1 MKEVAYIYCQIF
13 IYYYFLLLK
22 WILKNKIVVEH
33 PIACSM
39 PQNNVPQYYTISVY
53 TAQCEKKEKN
63 KNYYN
68 FGLKFLGLLWGLTTK
83 ESKLVA
89 KSAQEKQNKIL

>member
-1 MKEVAYIYCQIF
+1 MYHNTTPYQCT
-13 IYYYFLLLK
+13 L
-22 WILKNKIVVEH
+22 
-33 PIACSM
+33 
-39 PQNNVPQYYTISVY
+39 
-53 TAQCEKKEKN
+53 QCEKTEKN